1 MKNFSLGFLL
11 CLCLILLVIQS
22 YLIFCPHSARERD
35 IHVINNMILP
45 YDGFALRP
53 FNNGPVF
60 PHNQF
65 PFSNMKKDQN
75 ESIDKDKAILP
86 ELME

>member
-1 MKNFSLGFLL
+1 
-11 CLCLILLVIQS
+11 
-22 YLIFCPHSARERD
+22 
-35 IHVINNMILP
+35 MILP